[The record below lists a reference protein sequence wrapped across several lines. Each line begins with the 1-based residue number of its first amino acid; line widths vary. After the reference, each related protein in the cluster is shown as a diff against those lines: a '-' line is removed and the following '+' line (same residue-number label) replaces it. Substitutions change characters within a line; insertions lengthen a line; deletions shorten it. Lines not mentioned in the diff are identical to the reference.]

1 MIKQVIVMRTDLG
14 MRKGKMAAQAAHAS
28 MMFLAKQFRNSSASY
43 FNTVH
48 HPTGNLHGYGISISD
63 EQLKWMQELFTKI
76 VVGCDSEL
84 DLLRI
89 IDAAKAEGLTVNH
102 VVDSGKTEFGGVPT
116 LTCAA
121 LGPHE
126 AERIDGITGK
136 LKLL

>member
-14 MRKGKMAAQAAHAS
+14 MRKGKMAAQSAHAS
-28 MMFLAKQFRNSSASY
+28 MMFLAKQFRNSSANY

-76 VVGCDSEL
+76 VVGCDTEL

-121 LGPHE
+121 IGPHE

>member
-1 MIKQVIVMRTDLG
+1 MRTDLG